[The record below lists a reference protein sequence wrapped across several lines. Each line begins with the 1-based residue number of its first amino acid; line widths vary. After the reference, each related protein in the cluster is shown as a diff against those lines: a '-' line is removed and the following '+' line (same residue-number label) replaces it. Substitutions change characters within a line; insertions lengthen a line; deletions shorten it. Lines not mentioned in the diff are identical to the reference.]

1 MFMEGEVNWVLILGA
16 LAIGGHVVAA
26 IAIWFAV
33 TNRGRHVETSD
44 ELGTVSKAREQAEA
58 RLYETLNAIPV
69 ALVQTD
75 MGGKFVFA
83 NRAAHSL
90 MGRRDAE
97 LLGLRF
103 HSATW
108 GITYPDGRPVP
119 PDLLPSARALRGQT
133 VKGFQH
139 IIANPQTRRKMLVS
153 VTAMPIEDAHGRI
166 IGSTAAMVETE
177 GLMTPEAV
185 TPEPAPA
192 PADDLTRRVFEAA
205 SSALVVVSTHG
216 IIREANTTALN
227 LFGRTHEV
235 IGADFADQFLGDAE
249 RVEGRQTLRAA
260 LNAPAGEADAIV
272 SALGGDHG
280 VTWRILPL
288 GAPGEAVEALLL
300 AGDPV
305 AATVEDIPVVEP
317 VEVPVVAAAAELAA
331 EPEAETVEAS
341 EPVEAVEVAP
351 VIDLTP
357 ELEAAREREAALS
370 AELETARSQSEAA
383 RAGIVHAV
391 EAERLRGVKAAEEA
405 RAEVLS
411 QIETGNE
418 ASRRLESVGRLT
430 GGVAQ
435 DFNALLAVM
444 TSALDMMLKS
454 ADDPS
459 RVKRL
464 GQAALAAGQRGEA
477 LTRRLSAFSQG
488 EEAHAQVLD
497 AGVLLRAMETRLRA
511 LAGPGVD
518 LMIEGPSSEA
528 SVRVDP
534 VGFESAVQ
542 ALVRNAVEALGGAG
556 SVAVRLEALDEGGAR
571 LTVRDTGP
579 GLDAATAARAIEP
592 FFTTRDGAAGLGLAQ
607 VHAFARQSGGAL
619 TLTGAEGE
627 GAEATLTLPAAPTP
641 VESAA

>member
-1 MFMEGEVNWVLILGA
+1 MFMEGDIDWVLVLGIVA
-16 LAIGGHVVAA
+16 AVTSVVAVLA
-26 IAIWFAV
+26 LIFAV
-33 TNRGRHVETSD
+33 SNRTRHVSTSD
-44 ELGTVSKAREQAEA
+44 ELGAVSKAREAAET

-83 NRAAHSL
+83 NRAAHQL

-139 IIANPQTRRKMLVS
+139 VLANPTTRRKMLVS

-177 GLMTPEAV
+177 GLTTPEAA
-185 TPEPAPA
+185 TPEPAPVA

-216 IIREANTTALN
+216 VIREANTTALN

-235 IGADFADQFLGDAE
+235 IGADFADQFLGETE

-260 LNAPAGEADAIV
+260 LNAPAGEADAIA
-272 SALGGDHG
+272 STLGGDHG

-305 AATVEDIPVVEP
+305 AATIEAEP
-317 VEVPVVAAAAELAA
+317 EPVVAIETPVEPGPAPDGEPDGETVEPAVDLAPQIEAAAAREAQLQTELDAARAQIETERALAA
-331 EPEAETVEAS
+331 E
-341 EPVEAVEVAP
+341 
-351 VIDLTP
+351 
-357 ELEAAREREAALS
+357 AA
-370 AELETARSQSEAA
+370 EAA
-383 RAGIVHAV
+383 RA
-391 EAERLRGVKAAEEA
+391 EALAQV
-405 RAEVLS
+405 
-411 QIETGNE
+411 ETGNE
-418 ASRRLESVGRLT
+418 TSRRLESVGRLT

-444 TSALDMMLKS
+444 TSALDMLLKT
-454 ADDPS
+454 ADDPA
-459 RVKRL
+459 RVRRL

-497 AGVLLRAMETRLRA
+497 AGVLLRAMESRLRS

-518 LMIEGPSSEA
+518 LMIEGPSEEGL
-528 SVRVDP
+528 VRVDP
-534 VGFESAVQ
+534 VGFEGAVQ
-542 ALVRNAVEALGGAG
+542 ALVRNAVEALEGAG
-556 SVAVRLEALDEGGAR
+556 SVAVRLEALDAGGVR

-579 GLDAATAARAIEP
+579 GLDAATAARALEP
-592 FFTTRDGAAGLGLAQ
+592 FFTTRDGAAGLGLSQ
-607 VHAFARQSGGAL
+607 VHAFARQSGGVL

-627 GAEATLTLPAAPTP
+627 GAEATLTLPSADPAI
-641 VESAA
+641 ESAA

>member
-1 MFMEGEVNWVLILGA
+1 MFMEGEVNWVLILGV
-16 LAIGGHVVAA
+16 LAVAGHVVAL

-33 TNRGRHVETSD
+33 TNRGRHVTTSD
-44 ELGTVSKAREQAEA
+44 ELDAVSKAREVAET
-58 RLYETLNAIPV
+58 RLHETLNAIPV

-83 NRAAHSL
+83 NRAAHTL

-97 LLGLRF
+97 LIGLRF

-153 VTAMPIEDAHGRI
+153 VTAMPIEDAQGRI
-166 IGSTAAMVETE
+166 IGSTAAIVETE
-177 GLMTPEAV
+177 GLMTPEVV
-185 TPEPAPA
+185 TAEPAPTQ
-192 PADDLTRRVFEAA
+192 ADDLTRRVFEAA

-216 IIREANTTALN
+216 IVREANTTALN

-235 IGADFADQFLGDAE
+235 IGVDFADQFLGEAE

-260 LNAPAGEADAIV
+260 LNAQPGEADPIL
-272 SALGGDHG
+272 SGLGGDHG

-305 AATVEDIPVVEP
+305 AAP
-317 VEVPVVAAAAELAA
+317 VEEAPVEIAPVAEAAAEAPPIEAA
-331 EPEAETVEAS
+331 GVP
-341 EPVEAVEVAP
+341 AP
-351 VIDLTP
+351 VDLTA
-357 ELEAAREREAALS
+357 ELTAATEREAALT
-370 AELETARSQSEAA
+370 AELAAARSQSEAA

-391 EAERLRGVKAAEEA
+391 EAERLRGAKAVEEA
-405 RAEVLS
+405 RAEVLARV
-411 QIETGNE
+411 ETDSD

-444 TSALDMMLKS
+444 TSALDMMLKAS
-454 ADDPS
+454 DDPA

-488 EEAHAQVLD
+488 EDAHAQVLD
-497 AGVLLRAMETRLRA
+497 AGVLLRAMETRLRG
-511 LAGPGVD
+511 LAGPAVD
-518 LMIEGPSSEA
+518 LMIEGPSGEA
-528 SVRVDP
+528 FVRVDP
-534 VGFESAVQ
+534 VGFEGAVQ

-556 SVAVRLEALDEGGAR
+556 SVAVRLEALDDGGVR

-579 GLDAATAARAIEP
+579 GLDAATAARAMEP

-607 VHAFARQSGGAL
+607 VHAFARQSGGAV

-627 GAEATLTLPAAPTP
+627 GAEATLTLPAAPSRS
-641 VESAA
+641 ESAA